1 MRNRASKRS
10 GESNNGARMTSD
22 AVASLRADHVAG
34 LSTADL
40 ATKYGVSKSQVR
52 NITSGRHWK
61 EAA

>member
-1 MRNRASKRS
+1 MR
-10 GESNNGARMTSD
+10 ESNNGARMTSD